1 MKAKTEG
8 NPFHPWWEMYNFLD
22 ELIGRTRLSPEHKL
36 ILEEKINHVPNEQI
50 VSDLEKMGGKTYSVN
65 YISTIWK
72 QHITKQIA
80 KQAYL

>member
-1 MKAKTEG
+1 
-8 NPFHPWWEMYNFLD
+8 MYNFLD
-22 ELIGRTRLSPEHKL
+22 ELIERTRLSDEHRL

-50 VSDLEKMGGKTYSVN
+50 VNDLLALGGKTYSIN